1 MKKIKKA
8 ARRLNWI
15 LFRNTVA
22 MLVPAVLVLV
32 LVLAIVVHYPIIYKM
47 TTHSVE
53 NLNEISGWYQNNS
66 NNVVIEIPVMKYTG
80 YDYYENGKRTGAYYY
95 AFQENECI
103 FFLIKTKNPDPVL
116 NNTRV
121 RGTILGES
129 ANFEAMKNEFAK
141 ELERDYDAFNEVVYP
156 LMISEIDYPYMK
168 IMLMWL
174 LLIIPYIMSIMTILL
189 SIYWTIWPDRHPSTR
204 SLKEF
209 GDRRLVYEEIR
220 SQLGKRLVK
229 HHYNYY
235 ITDEYLVI
243 SNWRT
248 TDFIR
253 IDYIKYISKHV
264 ITKMHGRKQVYRL
277 TMSNPEKMFYEHDF
291 KLESCADEIMEA
303 LVKLNPMI
311 DNRLIKI
318 FDLDTTSENAKAAES
333 GHPEEHMPEVEQSE
347 AEQLKVEHPEVVR
360 AQRKPLD
367 EQEEAGQP
375 QEKIG
380 RKTVPAAGTTQAV
393 GIEPETEEKSTG
405 TEK

>member
-22 MLVPAVLVLV
+22 RLIPAVFILTLVLI
-32 LVLAIVVHYPIIYKM
+32 IVVHYPILYKM
-47 TTHSVE
+47 STHSVE
-53 NLNEISGWYQNNS
+53 NLNEISGWYLNDS

-80 YDYYENGKRTGAYYY
+80 YDYYENGKRSGAYYY
-95 AFQENECI
+95 TFQENQCM
-103 FFLIKTKNPDPVL
+103 FFLIKTKNPVPVL

-129 ANFEAMKNEFAK
+129 GNFEAMKNEFAK
-141 ELERDYDAFNEVVYP
+141 ELGLDYDSFEEVVYP

-168 IMLMWL
+168 IILMWL
-174 LLIIPYIMSIMTILL
+174 LLILPYIMSVMTILL
-189 SIYWTIWPDRHPSTR
+189 SIYWTIRPDRHPSTR

-229 HHYNYY
+229 HQYNYY
-235 ITDEYLVI
+235 ITDEYLLI

-248 TDFIR
+248 TDFVR

-264 ITKMHGRKQVYRL
+264 ITKMHGRKQIYRL

-318 FDLDTTSENAKAAES
+318 FDLDTASGDAGMAES
-333 GHPEEHMPEVEQSE
+333 EQPKARIPKTETLETELPEETSKENVDTSN
-347 AEQLKVEHPEVVR
+347 
-360 AQRKPLD
+360 
-367 EQEEAGQP
+367 
-375 QEKIG
+375 
-380 RKTVPAAGTTQAV
+380 
-393 GIEPETEEKSTG
+393 
-405 TEK
+405 

>member
-1 MKKIKKA
+1 MQ
-8 ARRLNWI
+8 LS
-15 LFRNTVA
+15 LFQI
-22 MLVPAVLVLV
+22 VLL
-32 LVLAIVVHYPIIYKM
+32 
-47 TTHSVE
+47 TS
-53 NLNEISGWYQNNS
+53 
-66 NNVVIEIPVMKYTG
+66 
-80 YDYYENGKRTGAYYY
+80 
-95 AFQENECI
+95 F
-103 FFLIKTKNPDPVL
+103 L
-116 NNTRV
+116 NN
-121 RGTILGES
+121 L
-129 ANFEAMKNEFAK
+129 
-141 ELERDYDAFNEVVYP
+141 Y
-156 LMISEIDYPYMK
+156 
-168 IMLMWL
+168 L
-174 LLIIPYIMSIMTILL
+174 LYS
-189 SIYWTIWPDRHPSTR
+189 
-204 SLKEF
+204 
-209 GDRRLVYEEIR
+209 
-220 SQLGKRLVK
+220 K

-333 GHPEEHMPEVEQSE
+333 GHPEEHMPVVEQSE
-347 AEQLKVEHPEVVR
+347 AEYPEVGQ
-360 AQRKPLD
+360 AQRKAAD
-367 EQEEAGQP
+367 GQDKNGQP
-375 QEKIG
+375 QEKTG